1 MLPLLRVL
9 TSEPDTLV
17 EHAAAYVDLASDEF
31 QQLQAHWAQRLLW
44 LAIAVVA
51 GLASLILGG
60 VALMLWA
67 ALPAI
72 ETGRA
77 WLLWLVPLVP
87 GLMASFSLLAA
98 RRIDARPAFGNLRA
112 QLREDMALVRE
123 GLAQ

>member
-17 EHAAAYVDLASDEF
+17 EHAAAYADLASDEF

-67 ALPAI
+67 ALPTI